1 MLYSLKSWDLETK
14 IRKYKLE
21 KNKTIRSMRNALSK
35 INYIIL
41 SIGSILIIT
50 GYVLMI
56 GEGTT
61 PAAHKPD
68 IFSKLRIC
76 IAPIICLL
84 GYLLNVVGIIYI
96 TKKNN

>member
-1 MLYSLKSWDLETK
+1 
-14 IRKYKLE
+14 
-21 KNKTIRSMRNALSK
+21 MRNALSK

-50 GYVLMI
+50 GYVLMS
-56 GEGTT
+56 GEGST
-61 PAAHKPD
+61 PAAYNPD
-68 IFSKLRIC
+68 IFSRLR
-76 IAPIICLL
+76 ICLL

>member
-1 MLYSLKSWDLETK
+1 
-14 IRKYKLE
+14 
-21 KNKTIRSMRNALSK
+21 MRNALSK

-50 GYVLMI
+50 GYILMS
-56 GEGTT
+56 GEGST
-61 PAAHKPD
+61 PAAYSPD

>member
-1 MLYSLKSWDLETK
+1 MLYSLKSWTLETK

-21 KNKTIRSMRNALSK
+21 NNKTIRSALSK

-41 SIGSILIIT
+41 LIGSILIIT
-50 GYVLMI
+50 GYVLMS
-56 GEGTT
+56 GEGST
-61 PAAHKPD
+61 PAAYNPD

>member
-21 KNKTIRSMRNALSK
+21 NNKTIRSMRNALSK

-50 GYVLMI
+50 GYVLMS
-56 GEGTT
+56 GEGSIILISSADFVYVLH
-61 PAAHKPD
+61 PL
-68 IFSKLRIC
+68 FVYSVIC
-76 IAPIICLL
+76 
-84 GYLLNVVGIIYI
+84 
-96 TKKNN
+96 

>member
-21 KNKTIRSMRNALSK
+21 NNKTIRSMRNALSK

-50 GYVLMI
+50 GYVLMS
-56 GEGTT
+56 GEGST
-61 PAAHKPD
+61 PAAYNPD
-68 IFSKLRIC
+68 IFSGLRIKV
-76 IAPIICLL
+76 APVVCLT
-84 GYLLNVVGIIYI
+84 GYLINIFGILYRPRRS
-96 TKKNN
+96 

>member
-1 MLYSLKSWDLETK
+1 MKTK
-14 IRKYKLE
+14 IVKE
-21 KNKTIRSMRNALSK
+21 KEQETVLSK
-35 INYIIL
+35 KNYIIL
-41 SIGSILIIT
+41 IIGSILIIA
-50 GYVLMI
+50 GYILMS
-56 GEGTT
+56 GEGST
-61 PAAHKPD
+61 PAAYNPD

>member
-1 MLYSLKSWDLETK
+1 MK
-14 IRKYKLE
+14 
-21 KNKTIRSMRNALSK
+21 SK
-35 INYIIL
+35 IMKQKETETVFSRRNYIIL
-41 SIGSILIIT
+41 LIGSVVIIV
-50 GYVLMI
+50 GYLFMS
-56 GEGTT
+56 GEGST
-61 PAAHKPD
+61 PAAYNPD

>member
-1 MLYSLKSWDLETK
+1 MK
-14 IRKYKLE
+14 
-21 KNKTIRSMRNALSK
+21 SK
-35 INYIIL
+35 IMKQKETETVFSRRNYMIQL
-41 SIGSILIIT
+41 IGSVVIIV
-50 GYVLMI
+50 GYLLMS
-56 GEGTT
+56 GEGST
-61 PAAHKPD
+61 PAAYNPD

>member
-1 MLYSLKSWDLETK
+1 MFTCNIAISVSYTHLDV
-14 IRKYKLE
+14 YK
-21 KNKTIRSMRNALSK
+21 RQ
-35 INYIIL
+35 
-41 SIGSILIIT
+41 
-50 GYVLMI
+50 VLMS
-56 GEGTT
+56 GEGST
-61 PAAHKPD
+61 PAAYNPD